1 MIEFRKDDGAPVSV
15 TIEGI
20 SKSSFSYL
28 IPPRSSQ
35 KFVTAGGA
43 PGATTGSVR
52 IIPVAGQTAPVSQV
66 IFVYKPR
73 EVTVSLAGVSTLG
86 ATSFRTSSGIQ
97 AFRILFRAFCAYRLR
112 APFQLWGCAFTTTN
126 SPIF

>member
-1 MIEFRKDDGAPVSV
+1 
-15 TIEGI
+15 
-20 SKSSFSYL
+20 SSFPYL
-28 IPPRSSQ
+28 IPPRGSQ

-86 ATSFRTSSGIQ
+86 ATSFRTYVESSGIAGRPGNVQ
-97 AFRILFRAFCAYRLR
+97 SALAIDRKSTRLNSSHQIISYAVFCLKKK
-112 APFQLWGCAFTTTN
+112 N
-126 SPIF
+126 